1 MKEREAAGS
10 VLMDTIVD
18 EGSPNQNPCHVQE
31 VICPVTKV
39 SCNLVCGALIYIFE
53 AGMCMHLCTGT
64 DRYDSFFNPYIEL

>member
-31 VICPVTKV
+31 VFCPVTKV
-39 SCNLVCGALIYIFE
+39 SCNLVCGALNLNLRSRHVHALVHRHRQI
-53 AGMCMHLCTGT
+53 
-64 DRYDSFFNPYIEL
+64 